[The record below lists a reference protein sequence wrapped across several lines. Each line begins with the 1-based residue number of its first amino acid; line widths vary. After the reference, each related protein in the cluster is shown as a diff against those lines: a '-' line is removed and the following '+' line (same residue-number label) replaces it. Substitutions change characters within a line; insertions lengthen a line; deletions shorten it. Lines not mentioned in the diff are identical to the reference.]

1 MQRQTM
7 SSNSLLKSYP
17 ITLTT
22 ITPGLTDRWV
32 REFFGK
38 DWGKAELDYC
48 KKILKEDASNCFE
61 WNQRYFVLQKHLKWH
76 KTRGNEVKYAI
87 AAIHAEPENEMPWMY
102 LKCLVSGTNYQVL
115 NDSST
120 FVLSNVVRHIKE
132 GKVDLRD
139 DAYVKKRVVNAL
151 MMVLFALKQSNFK
164 PNHELK
170 TNIDYLCLP
179 EAAEESFAEKV
190 VSIYWRFMNK
200 RINTGTKSENSLVNL
215 GTKINKGEE
224 RKDVIKKRKCISK
237 EESPNLLTTKYGSNS
252 HKRAWSSSSVQQKKT
267 K

>member
-1 MQRQTM
+1 MQQQTM
-7 SSNSLLKSYP
+7 SLNSLLKSYP

-22 ITPGLTDRWV
+22 ITPGLTD
-32 REFFGK
+32 
-38 DWGKAELDYC
+38 
-48 KKILKEDASNCFE
+48 
-61 WNQRYFVLQKHLKWH
+61 RYFVLQKHLKWH

-151 MMVLFALKQSNFK
+151 MMVLFAVRSQTEQL
-164 PNHELK
+164 
-170 TNIDYLCLP
+170 
-179 EAAEESFAEKV
+179 
-190 VSIYWRFMNK
+190 
-200 RINTGTKSENSLVNL
+200 
-215 GTKINKGEE
+215 
-224 RKDVIKKRKCISK
+224 
-237 EESPNLLTTKYGSNS
+237 
-252 HKRAWSSSSVQQKKT
+252 
-267 K
+267 